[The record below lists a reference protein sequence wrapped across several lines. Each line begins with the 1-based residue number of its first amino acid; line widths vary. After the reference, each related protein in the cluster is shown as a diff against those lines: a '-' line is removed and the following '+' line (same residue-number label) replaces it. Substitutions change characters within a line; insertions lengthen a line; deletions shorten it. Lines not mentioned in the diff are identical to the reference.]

1 MSLLFPS
8 TTGLPGQLTP
18 TVTLPQPSV
27 TTTKHGL
34 CVTRSGPS
42 VQTSKRI
49 TLPVLFEIGGRV
61 KVLSLQ
67 REKQE

>member
-8 TTGLPGQLTP
+8 AAGLPGQLTP
-18 TVTLPQPSV
+18 MVTLPQPSV

-34 CVTRSGPS
+34 CGTRSGPGA
-42 VQTSKRI
+42 QTSERT

-67 REKQE
+67 REKQG